1 MEKNMPGTAE
11 ASSLDLSDL
20 DVESFEFSADSEGG
34 LESLRMGHGLTEVGA
49 SCCCSTSSCSC
60 ST

>member
-1 MEKNMPGTAE
+1 MSDMALP
-11 ASSLDLSDL
+11 DLGDL
-20 DVESFEFSADSEGG
+20 EIEDLEFSTDQEGG
-34 LESLRMGHGLTEVGA
+34 LDALRMGHDVSEVGA

>member
-1 MEKNMPGTAE
+1 MDIDNDHVL
-11 ASSLDLSDL
+11 LDLSDL
-20 DVESFEFSADSEGG
+20 DVETLDFASNTAG

-49 SCCCSTSSCSC
+49 SCCCSTSACSC